1 MMDKYRMTHTTL
13 RLLRLYAV
21 DYRLRLHVRE
31 AGRRIGADMT
41 AARLQLG
48 RLEEIGIL
56 RSSREGRNL
65 AYSLN
70 LGNPVARNYLVMS
83 EYYTAAEY
91 MGRNHL
97 AKRALEDLDEHTDGA
112 VVLFGSYAREEH
124 DEKSDMDLL
133 VMGRRAPDKK
143 AVQRLSLTT
152 GVRFDVKHETQARFA
167 GMLRRNSPLAGEILA
182 NHITLKGADEFCRAA
197 WKKYAEG

>member
-13 RLLRLYAV
+13 RLLRLYAL

-41 AARLQLG
+41 AARLHLG
-48 RLEEIGIL
+48 RLEGIGIL
-56 RSSREGRNL
+56 RVAREGRNL

-70 LGNPVARNYLVMS
+70 LGNPVARNYLVM
-83 EYYTAAEY
+83 AEY
-91 MGRNHL
+91 HAAAAHMGSNYL
-97 AKRALEDLDEHTDGA
+97 AKRALDDLDPHADGA
-112 VVLFGSYAREEH
+112 IVLFGSYARGEQDEE
-124 DEKSDMDLL
+124 SDMDLL
-133 VMGRRAPDKK
+133 VMGRRAPD
-143 AVQRLSLTT
+143 VGVVRRLSLTT
-152 GVRFDVKHETQARFA
+152 GVRFDVKHETQTRFA
-167 GMLRRNSPLAGEILA
+167 EMLRRDSPLAGEILA

>member
-13 RLLRLYAV
+13 RLLRLYAL

-41 AARLQLG
+41 AARLHLG
-48 RLEEIGIL
+48 RLEGIGIL
-56 RSSREGRNL
+56 RAAREGRNL

-70 LGNPVARNYLVMS
+70 LANPAARNYLVMA
-83 EYYTAAEY
+83 EYYAAAVH
-91 MGRNHL
+91 MGGNYL
-97 AKRALEDLDEHTDGA
+97 AKRALDDLDAHTDGA
-112 VVLFGSYAREEH
+112 IVLFGSYARGEQDEE
-124 DEKSDMDLL
+124 SDMDLL
-133 VMGRRAPDKK
+133 VMGRRAPDGG
-143 AVQRLSLTT
+143 VVRRLSLTT

-167 GMLRRNSPLAGEILA
+167 EMLRRDSPLAGEILA
-182 NHITLKGADEFCRAA
+182 SHITLKGADEFCRAA

>member
-13 RLLRLYAV
+13 RLLRLYAL

-41 AARLQLG
+41 AARLQLA
-48 RLEEIGIL
+48 RLEGIGIL
-56 RSSREGRNL
+56 RAAREGRNL

-70 LGNPVARNYLVMS
+70 LANPAARNHLVM
-83 EYYTAAEY
+83 AEY
-91 MGRNHL
+91 HAAAAHMGSNYL
-97 AKRALEDLDEHTDGA
+97 AKRALDDLDAHTNGA
-112 VVLFGSYAREEH
+112 IVLFGSYARGEQDEE
-124 DEKSDMDLL
+124 SDMDLL
-133 VMGRRAPDKK
+133 VMGRRAPDKG
-143 AVQRLSLTT
+143 VVRRLSLTT

-167 GMLRRNSPLAGEILA
+167 DMLRRGSPLAGEILA
-182 NHITLKGADEFCRAA
+182 SHITLKGADEFCRAA

>member
-1 MMDKYRMTHTTL
+1 MTHNTL
-13 RLLRLYAV
+13 RILRLYAL

-41 AARLQLG
+41 AARLQMA

-56 RSSREGRNL
+56 RSAREGRNL

-70 LGNPVARNYLVMS
+70 LANPVARSYLVMA
-83 EYYTAAEY
+83 ECHAAAAH
-91 MGRNHL
+91 MGGNHL
-97 AKRALEDLDEHTDGA
+97 AKRALADLDAHVDGA
-112 VVLFGSYAREEH
+112 IVLFGSYARGEQDGE
-124 DEKSDMDLL
+124 SDMDLL
-133 VMGRRAPDKK
+133 AMGRRAPDGS
-143 AVQRLSLTT
+143 VVRRLSQTT

-167 GMLRRNSPLAGEILA
+167 EMLRRGSPLAGEILA
-182 NHITLKGADEFCRAA
+182 NHITLKGAEDFCRVA

>member
-1 MMDKYRMTHTTL
+1 MTHTTL

-41 AARLQLG
+41 AARLHLG
-48 RLEEIGIL
+48 RLEGIGIL

-97 AKRALEDLDEHTDGA
+97 AKRALKDLDEHTDGA

-133 VMGRRAPDKK
+133 VMGRRAPDSD
-143 AVQRLSLTT
+143 AVRRLSLTT
-152 GVRFDVKHETQARFA
+152 GVKFDVSTRHRRALPRCCAGTTRLPARYWQ
-167 GMLRRNSPLAGEILA
+167 
-182 NHITLKGADEFCRAA
+182 TT
-197 WKKYAEG
+197 

>member
-56 RSSREGRNL
+56 WSSREGRNL

-70 LGNPVARNYLVMS
+70 LGNPVARNYLVM
-83 EYYTAAEY
+83 AEY
-91 MGRNHL
+91 HAAAAHMGSNYL
-97 AKRALEDLDEHTDGA
+97 AKRALVDLDAHTDGA
-112 VVLFGSYAREEH
+112 IVLFGSYARGEQ
-124 DEKSDMDLL
+124 DERSDMDLL
-133 VMGRRAPDKK
+133 VMGRRAPDSG
-143 AVQRLSLTT
+143 AVRRLSLTT